1 MARRR
6 RGAYNLGLGAAL
18 NGAKTLDRRI
28 FFSGL
33 GVAALAALPGAAL
46 AAAKDPVKL
55 AKAYPYLDAFLKLPA
70 AQRSRFHPAYYLMVA
85 GKPPVGLHFYI
96 IDGGQRSPLVI
107 EPDGRLAH
115 TPTLAQLQGSAQFWA
130 DVPAETKIG
139 LRLEIQANLPP
150 AVQLD
155 CHELSLAITQA
166 GDAVKSIAG
175 PMAFAAPKITV
186 AAFPGAVGGAA
197 LLPDNRRY
205 PLAVGKFGP
214 FYDPSKAP
222 GATKVS
228 LTHAPSR
235 ILLESPG

>member
-1 MARRR
+1 MARRG

-28 FFSGL
+28 FFTGL

-46 AAAKDPVKL
+46 AAAKAPVKL
-55 AKAYPYLDAFLKLPA
+55 AKVYPYLDAFLKLPA
-70 AQRSRFHPAYYLMVA
+70 AQRSRFHPAYYLTIA
-85 GKPPVGLHFYI
+85 GKPAAGLHAFT
-96 IDGGQRSPLVI
+96 IDGTVRTPVVI
-107 EPDGRLAH
+107 EADGRLPH
-115 TPTLAQLQGSAQFWA
+115 LPTLAQLQGSTMFQA
-130 DVPAETKIG
+130 DLPAETKIG
-139 LRLEIQANLPP
+139 IRLEIQATMAP
-150 AVQLD
+150 AAQLD

-166 GDAVKSIAG
+166 GDAVKAIAG

-186 AAFPGAVGGAA
+186 AAFPGAVGGMA

-235 ILLESPG
+235 ILLDSPG